1 MRFLLSQELEP
12 GMILGRDIVSPGHS
26 FMLKKGVALTSD
38 YISYLRSR
46 GYLGA
51 YITDSDSE
59 DINVEDPISFS
70 TLTEGITAVQNCDME
85 ELMMSA
91 RQIVA
96 DLSKMKQLSID
107 IFDLRSF
114 DDYTYHHS
122 VNVAVYAVA
131 VAMYMGLPE
140 EELVQMSQ
148 AGICHDLGK
157 QRIDIDIIN
166 KPDKLTD
173 EEYAEIKKHP
183 QYSYNIIKDNI
194 ELAAPVKQAVICHHE
209 NENGSGYP
217 FGKEGSEVSLLTKIL
232 HAVDVYDALIT
243 RRRYK
248 EPCAPVEAFEYL
260 IGGEG
265 ILFNEEVVEAMR
277 KVIPAYPL
285 GTEVKLSTGEKA
297 LVVAHTDDPLRPIVR
312 LFHDKCIINL
322 NKDINADIEI
332 VSEHFASTDNT
343 GAVER
348 LNEDRQAVKAKP
360 LDIMLVDDS
369 LLSLQQ
375 TEGALSEDNYHL
387 IPLQS
392 GLAAINYIKKNG
404 APDLVIMD
412 IEMPTMDGVTAVST
426 IRNMGYDDLPIIF
439 LTSKN
444 TREMVLKCRTVNA
457 KDYIIKPVRPAYLR
471 ARVAIALDAS
481 LER

>member
-1 MRFLLSQELEP
+1 
-12 GMILGRDIVSPGHS
+12 
-26 FMLKKGVALTSD
+26 
-38 YISYLRSR
+38 
-46 GYLGA
+46 
-51 YITDSDSE
+51 
-59 DINVEDPISFS
+59 
-70 TLTEGITAVQNCDME
+70 ME

-96 DLSKMKQLSID
+96 DISKMKQLSID
-107 IFDLRSF
+107 VYDLRSF

-131 VAMYMGLPE
+131 VGIYMGLPE
-140 EELVQMSQ
+140 EELVWLSQ

-157 QRIDIDIIN
+157 QKISLDIIN
-166 KPDKLTD
+166 KPGRLTD
-173 EEYAEIKKHP
+173 DEYREIKNHP
-183 QYSYNIIKDNI
+183 RYSYDIIKENR
-194 ELAAPVKQAVICHHE
+194 ELSAPVKQAIICHHE

-217 FGKEGSEVSLLTKIL
+217 YGKEGSEVSLITRIL

-243 RRRYK
+243 RRPYK
-248 EPCAPVEAFEYL
+248 EPYAPVEAFEFL
-260 IGGEG
+260 IGGID
-265 ILFNEEVVEAMR
+265 ILFNKEVVEAMQH
-277 KVIPAYPL
+277 VIPAYPL
-285 GTEVKLSTGEKA
+285 GTEVKLSSGEKA
-297 LVVAHTDDPLRPIVR
+297 IVVAHTADHMRPVVR
-312 LFHDKCIINL
+312 LISDKSLINL
-322 NKDINADIEI
+322 SKDINASIEI
-332 VSEHFASTDNT
+332 VSEHIASTDNT

-348 LNEDRQAVKAKP
+348 LNEDRQAVKARTP
-360 LDIMLVDDS
+360 DIMLVDDS

-375 TEGALSEDNYHL
+375 TEEALYVENYRV

-412 IEMPTMDGVTAVST
+412 IEMPSMDGVTAVST
-426 IRNMGYDDLPIIF
+426 IRKMGYTDLPVIF

-444 TREMVLKCRTVNA
+444 TREMVLKCREVDA